1 MKEILLVDD
10 SRTIL
15 IYMSSVLQ
23 KRGYKVYTAM
33 SGEDALEVLS
43 ERDSIQFVLS
53 DWMMPGMNGIE
64 LCQTLK
70 CHNFGRYIF
79 FVLLSSKNDQQSI
92 ISGIDAGADDFVD
105 KKTSV
110 EELEARIRAGFR
122 TLELHN
128 DLLEKNHELDKAYD
142 TIKRDLDSAGDLIK
156 QILPKTKVFP
166 CAELSYVSIP
176 SAQIGG
182 DMLGYM
188 QLDANHIAFYL
199 FDVAGHG
206 VSSALMSFSV
216 QQSLSVLTGSSSVVM
231 RSEASGSEIAS
242 PEEVV
247 EKLNQIYMSGETS
260 VLYFTMIYAV
270 LNTQTGLMSYCCA
283 GHPPLVWY
291 HGKHGQAELI
301 GHDNFVVGAFEDVDY
316 QSSIIQLEPGDKV
329 WFYSDGITEADNGLE
344 QFSEDGLRDTIEKL
358 NNYPTQQQTEMAVKS
373 VQQWRNKECF
383 DDDVSVLVA
392 EWKGSIEGENQCD
405 MRLVKKETAQFFK

>member
-70 CHNFGRYIF
+70 SHNFGRYIF

>member
-15 IYMSSVLQ
+15 IYMSSVLE
-23 KRGYKVYTAM
+23 KRGYKVFTAT
-33 SGEDALEVLS
+33 SGEEALVVLN

-105 KKTSV
+105 KKTAV

-122 TLELHN
+122 TLDLHN
-128 DLLEKNHELDKAYD
+128 DLLEKNDELDKAYD

-156 QILPKTKVFP
+156 QILPKTKTFP

-188 QLDANHIAFYL
+188 QLDPHHIAFYL

-216 QQSLSVLTGSSSVVM
+216 QQSLSVLAGSSSVVM
-231 RSEASGSEIAS
+231 RQGANGSEIAT

-247 EKLNQIYMSGETS
+247 EKLNQIYMSGETN

-291 HGKHGQAELI
+291 HGRHGQAELI

-344 QFSEDGLRDTIEKL
+344 QFTEDGLRDTIEKL

-392 EWKGSIEGENQCD
+392 EWKGFIEGENQCD

>member
-1 MKEILLVDD
+1 MNEILLVDD

-15 IYMSSVLQ
+15 IFMSSVLK
-23 KRGYKVYTAM
+23 KRGYKVHTAM
-33 SGEDALEVLS
+33 CGEEALKVLS
-43 ERDSIQFVLS
+43 EQDNIQFVLS
-53 DWMMPGMNGIE
+53 DWMMPGMDGIE
-64 LCQTLK
+64 LCRVLK
-70 CHNFGRYIF
+70 NSNYGRYIF
-79 FVLLSSKNDQQSI
+79 FVLLSSKNDQESI
-92 ISGIDAGADDFVD
+92 VNGIDAGADDFVD
-105 KKTSV
+105 KKTAV

-122 TLELHN
+122 SLALHN
-128 DLLEKNHELDKAYD
+128 ELLSKNQQLDQAYE

-156 QILPKTKVFP
+156 QILPKAKQFP
-166 CAELSYVSIP
+166 CVELSYVSIP

-188 QLDANHIAFYL
+188 QLDPNHIAFYL

-216 QQSLSVLTGSSSVVM
+216 QQSLSVLTGSASIVM
-231 RSEASGSEIAS
+231 KEGSNGSEICP

-247 EKLNQIYMSGETS
+247 EKLNNIYMSGDNS

-270 LNTQTGLMSYCCA
+270 LNTKTGLMSYCCA

-291 HGKHGQAELI
+291 HGSRGQAELI
-301 GHDNFVVGAFEDVDY
+301 GHDNFVVGAFDGIDY

-329 WFYSDGITEADNGLE
+329 WFYSDGITEADNGAD
-344 QFSEDGLRDTIEKL
+344 QFSEDGLRSTIETL
-358 NNYPTQQQTEMAVKS
+358 NHYSTQQQTEMVVKS
-373 VQQWRNKECF
+373 VQNWRESECF

-392 EWKGSIEGENQCD
+392 EWKGFIEGDNQCD
-405 MRLVKKETAQFFK
+405 MRLVKKATAQFYK

>member
-1 MKEILLVDD
+1 MNKILLVDD

-15 IYMSSVLQ
+15 IYISSVLK
-23 KRGYKVYTAM
+23 KRGYEIFTAT
-33 SGEDALEVLS
+33 SGEEALEVLS
-43 ERDSIQFVLS
+43 QQDGIQFVLS

-70 CHNFGRYIF
+70 SHNFGRYIF

-92 ISGIDAGADDFVD
+92 VSGIDAGADDFVD

-128 DLLEKNHELDKAYD
+128 DLLEKNQELDQAYE

-156 QILPKTKVFP
+156 QILPKIKTFP

-188 QLDANHIAFYL
+188 QLDPDHIAFYL
-199 FDVAGHG
+199 IDVAGHG

-216 QQSLSVLTGSSSVVM
+216 QQSLSVLTGSASVVM
-231 RSEASGSEIAS
+231 RQGPRGSEIAA

-291 HGKHGQAELI
+291 HGSNGQAELI
-301 GHDNFVVGAFEDVDY
+301 GHDNFVVGAFDDVDY

-329 WFYSDGITEADNGLE
+329 WFYSDGITEADNGSE

-358 NNYPTQQQTEMAVKS
+358 NRYPTQQQTEMAVRS
-373 VQQWRNKECF
+373 VQEWRNKECF

-392 EWKGSIEGENQCD
+392 EWKGFIEGENQCD

>member
-70 CHNFGRYIF
+70 SHNFGRYIF

-216 QQSLSVLTGSSSVVM
+216 QQSLSVMTGSSSVVM

-373 VQQWRNKECF
+373 VQQWRKKECF

>member
-15 IYMSSVLQ
+15 IYMSSVLK
-23 KRGYKVYTAM
+23 KRGYKVYTA
-33 SGEDALEVLS
+33 SCGEDALEVLATQ
-43 ERDSIQFVLS
+43 DSIQFVLS
-53 DWMMPGMNGIE
+53 DWMMPGMSGIE

-70 CHNFGRYIF
+70 CGNYDRYIF
-79 FVLLSSKNDQQSI
+79 FVLLSSKNDQESI
-92 ISGIDAGADDFVD
+92 VNGIDAGADDFVD

-122 TLELHN
+122 TLDLHN
-128 DLLEKNHELDKAYD
+128 EVVEKNQELDCAYE

-156 QILPKTKVFP
+156 QILPKEKTFP

-176 SAQIGG
+176 SAEIGG

-188 QLDANHIAFYL
+188 QLDSNHIAFYL

-216 QQSLSVLTGSSSVVM
+216 QQSLSVLAGSSSVVM
-231 RSEASGSEIAS
+231 RQGPNGNEIAS

-270 LNTQTGLMSYCCA
+270 LNTKTGLMSYCCA
-283 GHPPLVWY
+283 GHPPLVWF
-291 HGKHGQAELI
+291 HGSRGNAELI
-301 GHDNFVVGAFEDVDY
+301 GHDNFVVGAFDDVDY

-329 WFYSDGITEADNGLE
+329 WFYSDGITEADNGSD
-344 QFSEDGLRDTIEKL
+344 QFSEDGLRNTIEKL
-358 NNYPTQQQTEMAVKS
+358 NHYPTQQQTTMVVKS
-373 VQQWRNKECF
+373 VQQWRNRECF

-392 EWKGSIEGENQCD
+392 EWKGYIEGENQCD